1 MPINDP
7 FKLALKFVGND
18 KLRPAMTGVYHKGG
32 YIYATDAL
40 KILKAKADYPK
51 SREGKILDK
60 NMQPITSDGQIVNKY
75 PNADAVIPDLKKM
88 DEFVIDVKAVENAL
102 SKVTRPK
109 KGDNSKKIVMYPEG
123 YSEKNFVYSIPPS
136 IFAETKGRPSTPGLA
151 TYDAWL
157 FKTSILPFMKSSGA
171 DRIFM
176 DKERS
181 DARGAVIT
189 DGIDMA
195 LIMPLL
201 NDDPEEASIDP
212 DAIVYKTKQV
222 GLINKKTQKTQTKT
236 QTKTSKPTTM
246 TRKRTTAKA
255 HGSSATMRDASRILK
270 AQKDDYKKIF
280 AAEVKKS
287 KDPKAGAKKAGKI
300 YRDRYGAT
308 ATARWKKALKRAK

>member
-1 MPINDP
+1 MPIKDP

-18 KLRPAMTGVYHKGG
+18 KLHPAMTGVYHKGG
-32 YIYATDAL
+32 YIYATDAH
-40 KILKAKADYPK
+40 KMMKAKADYPK

-60 NMQPITSDGQIVNKY
+60 NMQPITSDGQIVTKY

-102 SKVTRPK
+102 SKVTRAK
-109 KGDNSKKIVMYPEG
+109 KGDDSKKIVMYPDG
-123 YSEKNFVYSIPPS
+123 YSEKNLVYSIPPS
-136 IFAETKGRPSTPGLA
+136 IFAGTKGRPSTPGFA
-151 TYDAWL
+151 TYDAWM
-157 FKTSILPFMKSSGA
+157 FKSSILPFMKSSGA
-171 DRIFM
+171 NRIFM
-176 DKERS
+176 DRERS

-189 DGIDMA
+189 DGVDMA

-201 NDDPEEASIDP
+201 NNDPEEASIDP

-222 GLINKKTQKTQTKT
+222 SLVNEKT

-246 TRKRTTAKA
+246 TKKRTTAKA
-255 HGSSATMRDASRILK
+255 HGSSNTMRDASRILK

-280 AAEVKKS
+280 SAEVKKS
-287 KDPKAGAKKAGKI
+287 KDPKTGAKKAGKI